1 MIAEEETALNRKH
14 NPALMMIILALA
26 LIAPGCGVV
35 NSLRAKNSLND
46 GVREFNKGKYDV
58 AEKKFEEA
66 LELSPGLTNAQLFYA
81 RALNA
86 QFAANLTEDLGAKT
100 IGAYDD
106 IIAKNQD
113 KPEAVDQA
121 LAFKSHLY
129 DELTRVNP
137 DKSPEYKKL
146 QRETLEKRAQLSTA
160 TPKTKADVYYTLGV
174 GYWKESYDMN
184 AGYALKKQPVPQ
196 DVLEKMKPVTAKAH
210 EYLRMAIKEQADYAN
225 AWFYEKLVFIED
237 SKIDPS
243 RYKEL
248 KAKIDE
254 MQEKFLAL
262 QKQQAA
268 AASAAEAAPAAQ

>member
-1 MIAEEETALNRKH
+1 MIAEEEMALNRKH
-14 NPALMMIILALA
+14 NLALMTAILTLT
-26 LIAPGCGVV
+26 LVAPGCGVV

-46 GVREFNKGKYDV
+46 GVREFNKGKYKD
-58 AEKKFEEA
+58 AEDKFSEA
-66 LELSPGLTNAQLFYA
+66 LGLDPDLTNAQLFYA

-86 QFAANLTEDLGAKT
+86 QFAADLTEDRGAKT
-100 IGAYDD
+100 IAAYDD
-106 IIAKNQD
+106 IIARNQD

-137 DKSPEYKKL
+137 DKGAQFKKL
-146 QRETLEKRAQLSTA
+146 QRETLEKRAQLSNA

-196 DVLEKMKPVTAKAH
+196 EVLEKMKPVIAKAH

-225 AWFYEKLVFIED
+225 AWFYEKLVFIEE
-237 SKIDPS
+237 SKVDPS

-268 AASAAEAAPAAQ
+268 AAEAAPAAQ